1 MGYIDVVIIV
11 ILVWQIYV
19 LNLSFNYLTED
30 KVFRIEVLGTS
41 GLSLIRLLIQ
51 LLVMVVL
58 VFLSVCFLTLLE
70 RKILGY
76 VQNRKGPT
84 KVLFIG
90 LLQPVVDG
98 GKLILKSMLI
108 EKIYYFLI
116 PFLSLIVMRLL
127 RISIWFSSARVMI
140 NNRIFYILI
149 ISSIVVYIL
158 FILGWR
164 RENVY
169 GVLGGLRRSSQIIAY
184 EIVIFFILILV
195 VIFFS
200 SWNLYSYSYSSW
212 YILDLFVI
220 WLLILLVETNRRPY
234 DFAEGERELVSGYNI
249 EYIGVLF
256 AYMFIA
262 EYGILVFF
270 RWVTRVIFLG
280 MYNFWIILLFLIVV
294 RGYVP
299 RSRYDILISNC
310 WKFISIILRFLIFK
324 FF

>member
-1 MGYIDVVIIV
+1 VQ
-11 ILVWQIYV
+11 L
-19 LNLSFNYLTED
+19 L
-30 KVFRIEVLGTS
+30 
-41 GLSLIRLLIQ
+41 LLI
-51 LLVMVVL
+51 LI
-58 VFLSVCFLTLLE
+58 VFLRVCFLTLLE

-98 GKLILKSMLI
+98 GKLILKRI
-108 EKIYYFLI
+108 IVEKFYYFFI
-116 PFLSLIVMRLL
+116 PFFSIVVIRFLSLR
-127 RISIWFSSARVMI
+127 IWFYRVAVVI
-140 NNRIFYILI
+140 NNRIFFILI

-184 EIVIFFILILV
+184 EIIIFFVLILIVIFY
-195 VIFFS
+195 S
-200 SWNLYSYSYSSW
+200 SWNLNNYSFSIIY
-212 YILDLFVI
+212 LFDIFII
-220 WLLILLVETNRRPY
+220 WLLVLLVETNRRPY

-256 AYMFIA
+256 AYIFIA
-262 EYGILVFF
+262 EYGMLVFF
-270 RWVTRVIFLG
+270 SWITRVIFLG
-280 MYNFWIILLFLIVV
+280 YYNFWLVLIFLIVV
-294 RGYVP
+294 RGFVP
-299 RSRYDILISNC
+299 RRRYDILMSNC
-310 WKFISIILRFLIFK
+310 WKFIFILLSFLIFK

>member
-1 MGYIDVVIIV
+1 MGTSGKFLIRLILELLIIVIIV
-11 ILVWQIYV
+11 
-19 LNLSFNYLTED
+19 
-30 KVFRIEVLGTS
+30 
-41 GLSLIRLLIQ
+41 
-51 LLVMVVL
+51 
-58 VFLSVCFLTLLE
+58 FLRVCFLTLLE

-84 KVLFIG
+84 KVLLIG

-98 GKLILKSMLI
+98 GKLILKRLLI

-116 PFLSLIVMRLL
+116 PFFSIVVMRFLSLR
-127 RISIWFSSARVMI
+127 IWFFRVRVI
-140 NNRIFYILI
+140 LNNRIFFILI
-149 ISSIVVYIL
+149 VRSIVVYIL

-169 GVLGGLRRSSQIIAY
+169 GVLGGLRRSSQIVAY
-184 EIVIFFILILV
+184 EIIIFFLIILV
-195 VIFFS
+195 VIYYS
-200 SWNLYSYSYSSW
+200 SWNLLNFNFSIL

-256 AYMFIA
+256 AFIFLS

-280 MYNFWIILLFLIVV
+280 FYNFWLILIFLIVV
-294 RGYVP
+294 RGFIP
-299 RSRYDILISNC
+299 RSRYDILIANC
-310 WKFISIILRFLIFK
+310 WKFIFIVLRFLIFK

>member
-1 MGYIDVVIIV
+1 LG
-11 ILVWQIYV
+11 ILGK
-19 LNLSFNYLTED
+19 F
-30 KVFRIEVLGTS
+30 
-41 GLSLIRLLIQ
+41 LIRLFIE
-51 LLVMVVL
+51 LLVVIVM

-98 GKLILKSMLI
+98 GKLILKRILI
-108 EKIYYFLI
+108 EKVYYFFI
-116 PFLSLIVMRLL
+116 PFLSIMVIGFLSMRV
-127 RISIWFSSARVMI
+127 WFFRVSVVL
-140 NNRIFYILI
+140 NNRIFFILI
-149 ISSIVVYIL
+149 LSSMVVYVL
-158 FILGWR
+158 FMLGWR
-164 RENVY
+164 SENVY
-169 GVLGGLRRSSQIIAY
+169 GVLGGLRRSSQMVAY
-184 EIVIFFILILV
+184 EIIIFFLIILV
-195 VIFFS
+195 VIYYS
-200 SWNLYSYSYSSW
+200 RWNLLNYRFSLW

-270 RWVTRVIFLG
+270 RWVTGVIFLG
-280 MYNFWIILLFLIVV
+280 YYWFWLILIFLIVV
-294 RGYVP
+294 RGFIP
-299 RSRYDILISNC
+299 RRRYDILISNC
-310 WKFISIILRFLIFK
+310 WKFIFIVLSFLMFK